1 MCHLLLK
8 RVVWILFVS
17 LLISLWTLIHSFVY
31 VQLENVLWT
40 CVSPFA
46 SSSSFANFLCCLKRN
61 SSIGYPLTSW
71 VGPYVKPFFFF
82 LFIDCTAM
90 AKVALW
96 RLINSILIHW
106 HFCPFFFVCLFFFFF
121 GSCIRVQC
129 ECVCMFVYCFSLFL
143 PLYLPAFFFKEKK
156 KSSLLKYYQS

>member
-46 SSSSFANFLCCLKRN
+46 NFFFCCLKRN

-71 VGPYVKPFFFF
+71 VGPYVKPFFFLSLYWLHGNGKSCPVTSYKFNSYSLAFLSVFFCLFVLLLLWILYTCTVRVCMYVCLLF
-82 LFIDCTAM
+82 LFISP
-90 AKVALW
+90 
-96 RLINSILIHW
+96 SISPSI
-106 HFCPFFFVCLFFFFF
+106 FF
-121 GSCIRVQC
+121 
-129 ECVCMFVYCFSLFL
+129 
-143 PLYLPAFFFKEKK
+143 
-156 KSSLLKYYQS
+156 